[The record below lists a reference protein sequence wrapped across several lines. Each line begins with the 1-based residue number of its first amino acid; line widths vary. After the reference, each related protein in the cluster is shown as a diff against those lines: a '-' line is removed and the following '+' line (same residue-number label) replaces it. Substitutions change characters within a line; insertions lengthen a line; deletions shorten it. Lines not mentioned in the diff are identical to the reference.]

1 MEPGQPVS
9 DSLGQGHV
17 LTSTR
22 GSALLGCAAVALL
35 VGLVGLSIA
44 RGFFGIVFGVIAVI
58 AVVAFCVGVYERRHW
73 EPLQL
78 TFEQWPLQLGGSYSA
93 LVSRHAKT
101 RARQRSLS
109 FTSEL
114 SCFERVT
121 YDQGDDTENERAFVL
136 GPSRSIKARLPTTS
150 FAGWFRSISLLTE
163 LAHRWSLNT
172 TRSLG
177 EWRSIFRN
185 SHRLPDGSR
194 SSSSLRQP
202 SPTLRP
208 QPSRTPCDDHRAS

>member
-121 YDQGDDTENERAFVL
+121 YDQGDDTENERAFVHRAEQIHQGAVTDNVFRGL
-136 GPSRSIKARLPTTS
+136 VQVDIPVDRAGPSMELEHNEITWRMEIDLPELSPFARRLTFQLIVAPALADAAPPTVQDS
-150 FAGWFRSISLLTE
+150 VR
-163 LAHRWSLNT
+163 
-172 TRSLG
+172 
-177 EWRSIFRN
+177 
-185 SHRLPDGSR
+185 
-194 SSSSLRQP
+194 
-202 SPTLRP
+202 
-208 QPSRTPCDDHRAS
+208 